1 VSGPRSPRR
10 RGPGA
15 PGAGRAGLRAQLSA
29 TAASAAGP
37 YGYTISLGG
46 SIALAVGAL
55 GPPGLADVLLM
66 MAGAVVAFVLLEA
79 VAQGSL
85 APQASAR
92 DRPPSIWGNAHIPSA
107 GATLCAVWAIV
118 HHVDGVAAWGVT
130 GFAVTSIYFVVTAV
144 QRVVT
149 AALRDRRPPP

>member
-1 VSGPRSPRR
+1 VSAPRAPRQ
-10 RGPGA
+10 RGAGA
-15 PGAGRAGLRAQLSA
+15 AGAGRAGLRAQLSA

-55 GPPGLADVLLM
+55 GPPGLGEVLVM
-66 MAGAVVAFVLLEA
+66 MAGAVAAFVLLEA
-79 VAQGSL
+79 LAQGSL
-85 APQASAR
+85 APQAAAR

-107 GATLCAVWAIV
+107 GTTLCAVWAIV
-118 HHVDGVAAWGVT
+118 HAVGGVPGWALT
-130 GFAVTSIYFVVTAV
+130 GFAATGIYFVVTAA

-149 AALRDRRPPP
+149 AAIQDRRRP